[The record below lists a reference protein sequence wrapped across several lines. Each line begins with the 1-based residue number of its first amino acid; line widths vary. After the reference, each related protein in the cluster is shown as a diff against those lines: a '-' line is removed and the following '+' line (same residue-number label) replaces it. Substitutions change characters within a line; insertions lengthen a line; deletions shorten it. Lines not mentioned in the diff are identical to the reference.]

1 MSVTLTIDDR
11 VQIEMFLDSVPGD
24 RSRPGV
30 LPVLRDAIA
39 KARIVD
45 PSLVPP
51 DCVTMNSH
59 VRLRYEETGESRVV
73 RLAWSRQSRPV
84 VDVDEN
90 IEAVS
95 ILSPVGAA
103 LLGSRVGDVI
113 SWEAPAGRMHGTVLE
128 VLYQPEAKGDPG

>member
-1 MSVTLTIDDR
+1 MSLTLTIDDR
-11 VQIEMFLDSVPGD
+11 VQIEMFLDSVPDG
-24 RSRPGV
+24 RTRPEV
-30 LPVLRDAIA
+30 VPVLRNAIA
-39 KARIVD
+39 NARVVD
-45 PSLVPP
+45 PSLVPA

-59 VRLRYEETGESRVV
+59 VRLRYEESGESRIV

-84 VDVDEN
+84 ADVGESV
-90 IEAVS
+90 EAVS

-113 SWEAPAGRMHGTVLE
+113 TWDAPAGRMRGTVLE